1 MERQEDF
8 FSTIED
14 RIGLLS
20 DDARKGLL
28 LLCLF
33 EGKMDL
39 NDLSEL
45 LQSPDSI
52 DELMLLSF
60 TYADP
65 QSIVIESK
73 ITITLLQIF
82 KWSERVRASESLVKY
97 FKHKSLGKEKLGD
110 LWLMAGSK
118 KNAKSEYLL
127 ALSQYKTDQF
137 HPMVIR
143 VGEKIFNL
151 GILSEME
158 EIELW
163 HNLISSYDCCGE
175 LTQVIRIREKLL
187 EKPLIKNDAH
197 TYASVLRALAIDYS
211 QQGNWHLY
219 KQLRAEA
226 AGLFRK
232 IKDFKES

>member
-118 KNAKSEYLL
+118 KNAKSEY
-127 ALSQYKTDQF
+127 
-137 HPMVIR
+137 R
-143 VGEKIFNL
+143 
-151 GILSEME
+151 
-158 EIELW
+158 
-163 HNLISSYDCCGE
+163 
-175 LTQVIRIREKLL
+175 
-187 EKPLIKNDAH
+187 
-197 TYASVLRALAIDYS
+197 
-211 QQGNWHLY
+211 
-219 KQLRAEA
+219 
-226 AGLFRK
+226 
-232 IKDFKES
+232 